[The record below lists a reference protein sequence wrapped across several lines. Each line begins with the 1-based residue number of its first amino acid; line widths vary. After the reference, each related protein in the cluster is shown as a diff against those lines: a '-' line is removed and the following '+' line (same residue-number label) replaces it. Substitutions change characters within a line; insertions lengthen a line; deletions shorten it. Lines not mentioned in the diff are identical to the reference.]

1 MAKDLIDRQQLLAEM
16 HMAADG
22 NYHDIYRNIEGK
34 EREYPALTFELAV
47 SMVKDMPTAKPINI
61 KPKDAASM
69 ICTLDM
75 LERLALNIHGVIDV
89 IDEKN
94 LEELRE
100 RLREIK
106 EGLK

>member
-1 MAKDLIDRQQLLAEM
+1 MKDFIDRQQLLAEM

-22 NYHDIYRNIEGK
+22 NYHDIFRNIGGE

-47 SMVKDMPTAKPINI
+47 SMVKDMPAAKPINI
-61 KPKDAASM
+61 KPMDAASM

-89 IDEKN
+89 VDAKN
-94 LEELRE
+94 LDLPRE

-106 EGLK
+106 EDLK